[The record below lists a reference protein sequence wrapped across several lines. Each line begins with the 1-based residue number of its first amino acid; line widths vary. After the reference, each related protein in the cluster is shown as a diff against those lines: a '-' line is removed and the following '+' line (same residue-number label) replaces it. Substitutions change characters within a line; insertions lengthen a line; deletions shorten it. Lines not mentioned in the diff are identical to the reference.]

1 MSFGLPYGIKGRDE
15 NNRLRSIN
23 TMHKERYVYY
33 ERLYEDAVIGKNT
46 TWPELAIKAYN
57 RAKDVFK
64 WRIDHGSNHE
74 DISGFFANLASYE
87 FAKEEALLEK
97 HFGITSYDPNS
108 ESCGKDLI
116 EAYNAILNTQEIFER
131 NALLLANTSQLNLIG
146 WFPQY
151 LNIALHE
158 WIEDMGENK
167 DFTEEV
173 TKLVT
178 KGMVEGT
185 DESEKIAAA
194 IQKIIDK
201 DSFKITENAL
211 KLMFSENTKAENGLK
226 KKVGNEKFNELGKA
240 YKEIFNALNKLE
252 KDAAT
257 NQFIKG
263 VVKNFG
269 LDKLGE
275 MITDSFEK
283 EELSLD
289 NFKGK
294 VDNFNFKVS
303 RKSQNTLLKGGFGE
317 LFGLFNASI
326 TLDRN
331 GVDMKGFHTG
341 NMGLPRDQKADMMYA
356 IGFNQGAAESIQ
368 KQLNKFE
375 GAGRGT
381 NVRDVKKLIEE
392 TFEKFGNDDSFMIM
406 VNSKLWT
413 PNWNFRNGYTKKDG
427 TQATLGGYS
436 AGSSIDLNT
445 WDDMMHSMNVRGRD
459 FIFTIMQLIPGAIG
473 SPNGETENKEKVSDM
488 FARAI
493 GSALF
498 DDFEPDD
505 PYKKKGGADIKTIHL
520 LYLNGVYIP
529 LSVFYTLLAKAF
541 GDFKDAL
548 ERDELVQVTFTLPE
562 QIKYPDWDSQKG
574 VEHAWNIQQQIALD
588 NIKVTYHFMRGYQK
602 FLQQFYQINNP

>member
-1 MSFGLPYGIKGRDE
+1 MSFGLPYGLKQTDEKGRI
-15 NNRLRSIN
+15 RSIN
-23 TMHKERYVYY
+23 TMYKERYVYY
-33 ERLYEDAVIGKNT
+33 ERLYEDAVNGNNT

-57 RAKDVFK
+57 RAKSVFQ
-64 WRIDHGSNHE
+64 WRIDYGSNHE
-74 DISGFFANLASYE
+74 DIAGFFANLASYE
-87 FAKEEALLEK
+87 FNKEEALLEK
-97 HFGITSYDPNS
+97 HFGIVSYDPNS
-108 ESCGKDLI
+108 ENCGKDLI

-151 LNIALHE
+151 LNIALHD
-158 WIEDMGENK
+158 WIENMGKNK

-194 IQKIIDK
+194 IQKIIDEN
-201 DSFKITENAL
+201 SFEITENAL

-226 KKVGNEKFNELGKA
+226 KKVGNEKFDELGKA
-240 YKEIFNALNKLE
+240 YKEIFNALNKLK
-252 KDAAT
+252 KDAVT

-275 MITDSFEK
+275 MITDSLK
-283 EELSLD
+283 IEELSLD
-289 NFKGK
+289 NFKEK
-294 VDNFNFKVS
+294 VNNFNFKVS
-303 RKSQNTLLKGGFGE
+303 RKSQNTILKGGFGE

-326 TLDRN
+326 TLSNQGIKMD
-331 GVDMKGFHTG
+331 GFHVG
-341 NMGLPRDQKADMMYA
+341 NMGLPRDQKADMIYT
-356 IGFNQGAAESIQ
+356 IGFNKGAAKAIQ
-368 KQLNKFE
+368 KQLDKFE

-427 TQATLGGYS
+427 TQTNLGGYS
-436 AGSSIDLNT
+436 AGSPIDLNT

-505 PYKKKGGADIKTIHL
+505 PYRKKGNADIKTIHL

-529 LSVFYTLLAKAF
+529 LSVFYTLLAQAF
-541 GDFKDAL
+541 SDFKNAL
-548 ERDELVQVTFTLPE
+548 DRSELVKVEFDLPAE
-562 QIKYPDWDSQKG
+562 IKYPDWDSQKG

-588 NIKVTYHFMRGYQK
+588 NIKIRYYFMRGYQK